1 MSELDEDYENTRYIP
16 RGGEY
21 PALWSQA
28 AKAFR
33 LKHPPLDVDGSDV
46 FLPPAPAK
54 GLMVFIHGGYWM
66 ETGRADWSHLAHGA
80 IAQGWAVAVPSYRL
94 APAVRISDITAEV
107 GRAISR
113 VAAQVAGPIALSGHS
128 AGGHLAV
135 RMICQDSPLPAQ
147 VHERITACV
156 PISGIFDLR
165 PLLRTS
171 MREVLRLDEAEARA
185 ESPILSRPRPDVA
198 TTVWVGTEE
207 RPEFIRQSRAF
218 VAAWQETGA
227 RITLEQE
234 DARHHFDV
242 IEALTDPHHPIWHH
256 LIGA

>member
-1 MSELDEDYENTRYIP
+1 
-16 RGGEY
+16 
-21 PALWSQA
+21 
-28 AKAFR
+28 
-33 LKHPPLDVDGSDV
+33 
-46 FLPPAPAK
+46 
-54 GLMVFIHGGYWM
+54 MVFIHGGYWM
-66 ETGRADWSHLAHGA
+66 ETGRADWSHLAQGA

-94 APAVRISDITAEV
+94 APAVRISEITAEV

-185 ESPILSRPRPDVA
+185 DPDSFAATSGCRDNRLGRSRRTARVHSPKPCFCRGMAGNRRKDRP
-198 TTVWVGTEE
+198 
-207 RPEFIRQSRAF
+207 
-218 VAAWQETGA
+218 
-227 RITLEQE
+227 
-234 DARHHFDV
+234 
-242 IEALTDPHHPIWHH
+242 
-256 LIGA
+256 